1 MQAMR
6 LQKYLSTAGVCSR
19 RKGESYIT
27 SGRVKVNG
35 RVVTELG
42 AKIDPLKDSVLFDN
56 KPVTAE
62 KRLVYIALNKPAGYV
77 SSCSQKKEK
86 IILELLTGVPERIYP
101 VGRLDKESTGLIL
114 LTNDGSL
121 HQAVSHPSFDHEKEY
136 DVTLASPIS
145 DKDLEKMGSG
155 IVLDGQKT
163 RPAMVRRISKR
174 RFRIILKE
182 GKNRQIRRMA
192 EKVGNRVDRLKRLRI
207 SNIRIGNLDEGNW
220 RYLRP
225 EEIDRLKTEG

>member
-6 LQKYLSTAGVCSR
+6 LQKFLSTAGVCSR

-27 SGRVKVNG
+27 SGRVRVNG

-42 AKIDPLKDSVLFDN
+42 AKIDPLKDNVLFDN
-56 KPVTAE
+56 KPVTAD

-86 IILELLTGVPERIYP
+86 IILDLLTGVPERVYP

-121 HQAVSHPSFDHEKEY
+121 HQAISHPSFDHEKEY
-136 DVTLASPIS
+136 DVTLALPIS

-192 EKVGNRVDRLKRLRI
+192 EKVGNRVNRLTRLPI

-225 EEIDRLKTEG
+225 EEIDRLKAEG